1 MTNSELLYSDPLAA
15 ATAAAKEI
23 TERTGVASHDVA
35 LVMGSGWVSAVD
47 ALGIAQYECNAE
59 DITGF
64 LPPTVEGHSGKVR
77 SYEIEGNGKKLQ
89 ALVFLGRTHLYEGKG
104 VEPVVHSVRTAVK
117 AGCKVVILTN
127 ACGGIN
133 KAYKVGQPVLIR
145 DHISLTAV
153 SPLSGATFV
162 DLTDLYSK
170 RIREIVKKEDSSLEE
185 GVYVHWR
192 GPTYETPAEIIM
204 MRTMGADLVG
214 MSTVPEAIAAHALGA
229 EVLGISLVTN
239 AAAGVTGEKLNHEEV
254 IAAGKAAADRM
265 GALLKGVIPK
275 LFQEHGSDT
284 RSSSMDY

>member
-1 MTNSELLYSDPLAA
+1 MTSTDLLYKDPMAA
-15 ATAAAKEI
+15 AAQAASEI
-23 TERTGVASHDVA
+23 ASLTGVASHDVA
-35 LVMGSGWVSAVD
+35 LVMGSGWVTACD
-47 ALGIAQYECNAE
+47 ALGTPAYECDAHE
-59 DITGF
+59 LTGF
-64 LPPTVEGHSGKVR
+64 EAPAVEGHSGKVR
-77 SYEIEGNGKKLQ
+77 SYIIEHEGKSIR

-104 VEPVVHSVRTAVK
+104 MEPVVHGVRTAVK
-117 AGCKVVILTN
+117 AGCKAVVLTN

-133 KAYKVGQPVLIR
+133 TEYKVGQPVLIK
-145 DHISLTAV
+145 DHISLTAA
-153 SPLSGATFV
+153 SPLIGADFV

-170 RIREIVKKEDSSLEE
+170 RLRALVKEADPSLAE

-192 GPTYETPAEIIM
+192 GPSYETPAEIRM

-265 GALLKGVIPK
+265 GKLLASVLPK
-275 LFQEHGSDT
+275 L
-284 RSSSMDY
+284 

>member
-1 MTNSELLYSDPLAA
+1 
-15 ATAAAKEI
+15 
-23 TERTGVASHDVA
+23 
-35 LVMGSGWVSAVD
+35 MGSGWVTAAD
-47 ALGIAQYECNAE
+47 ALGTPAYECDAHE
-59 DITGF
+59 ITGF
-64 LPPTVEGHSGKVR
+64 FAPAVEGHSGKVR
-77 SYEIEGNGKKLQ
+77 SYELVENGKKIR

-104 VEPVVHSVRTAVK
+104 MEPVVHGVRTAVK

-133 KAYKVGQPVLIR
+133 TSYKVGQPVLIR
-145 DHISLTAV
+145 DHISLTAA
-153 SPLSGATFV
+153 SPLSGATFI

-170 RIREIVKKEDSSLEE
+170 RIREIVKKEDSSLQE

-192 GPTYETPAEIIM
+192 GPTYETPAEILM

-265 GALLKGVIPK
+265 GALLKSTIPK
-275 LFQEHGSDT
+275 LV
-284 RSSSMDY
+284 

>member
-1 MTNSELLYSDPLAA
+1 MTQTDLLYKDPLAA
-15 ATAAAKEI
+15 AEQAAKEI
-23 TERTGVASHDVA
+23 ALKTGIAKHDVA

-47 ALGIAQYECNAE
+47 ALGTPTFECNAE
-59 DITGF
+59 EFIGF
-64 LPPTVEGHSGKVR
+64 FPPAVEGHSGKVR
-77 SYEIEGNGKKLQ
+77 SYEIKSGGKKLR

-104 VEPVVHSVRTAVK
+104 IEPVVHGVRTAVK
-117 AGCKVVILTN
+117 SGCKVVILTN

-133 KAYKVGQPVLIR
+133 KDYSVGQPVLIR
-145 DHISLTAV
+145 DHISLTAT
-153 SPLSGATFV
+153 SPLIGAHFV

-170 RIREIVKKEDSSLEE
+170 RIRSIVKSADSSLAE

-192 GPTYETPAEIIM
+192 GPTYETPAEILM

-254 IAAGKAAADRM
+254 IAAGKAAATRM
-265 GALLKGVIPK
+265 GTLLKEVIPK
-275 LFQEHGSDT
+275 LL
-284 RSSSMDY
+284 

>member
-1 MTNSELLYSDPLAA
+1 MTQTELLYKDPLAA
-15 ATAAAKEI
+15 AEQAAKEI
-23 TERTGVASHDVA
+23 AAKTGFAHHDVA

-47 ALGIAQYECNAE
+47 ALGTPVFECNAE
-59 DITGF
+59 EFTGF
-64 LPPTVEGHSGKVR
+64 FAPAVEGHSGKVR
-77 SYEIEGNGKKLQ
+77 SYEIDSDGKKLR

-104 VEPVVHSVRTAVK
+104 IEPVVHSVRTAVK

-133 KAYKVGQPVLIR
+133 TSYSVGQPVLIR

-170 RIREIVKKEDSSLEE
+170 RIREIVKKEDSSLQE

-192 GPTYETPAEIIM
+192 GPTYETPAEILM

-254 IAAGKAAADRM
+254 IAAGKAAA
-265 GALLKGVIPK
+265 
-275 LFQEHGSDT
+275 
-284 RSSSMDY
+284 SSMGELLAKTIPQIV

>member
-23 TERTGVASHDVA
+23 TERTGVTSHDVA

-59 DITGF
+59 DINGF

-117 AGCKVVILTN
+117 SGCKVVILTN

-275 LFQEHGSDT
+275 LF
-284 RSSSMDY
+284 

>member
-1 MTNSELLYSDPLAA
+1 MTNSDLLYSDPLAA

-23 TERTGVASHDVA
+23 TERTGVTSHDVA

-47 ALGIAQYECNAE
+47 ALGTPAYECNAE

-117 AGCKVVILTN
+117 SGCKVVILTN

-275 LFQEHGSDT
+275 LF
-284 RSSSMDY
+284 

>member
-1 MTNSELLYSDPLAA
+1 
-15 ATAAAKEI
+15 
-23 TERTGVASHDVA
+23 
-35 LVMGSGWVSAVD
+35 VSAVD
-47 ALGIAQYECNAE
+47 ALGTAQYECNAE

-64 LPPTVEGHSGKVR
+64 LPPTVQGHSGKVR
-77 SYEIEGNGKKLQ
+77 SYEIEANGKKLR

-192 GPTYETPAEIIM
+192 GPTYETPAEILM

-275 LFQEHGSDT
+275 LF
-284 RSSSMDY
+284 

>member
-1 MTNSELLYSDPLAA
+1 MTNSELLYTDPLAA
-15 ATAAAKEI
+15 ASAAAKEI
-23 TERTGVASHDVA
+23 AERTGVAAHDVA

-47 ALGIAQYECNAE
+47 ALGTPAYECNAQ
-59 DITGF
+59 DLTGF

-77 SYEIEGNGKKLQ
+77 SYELDSNGKKLR

-104 VEPVVHSVRTAVK
+104 VEPVVHSVRAAVK

-133 KAYKVGQPVLIR
+133 KSFTVGQPVLIR

-170 RIREIVKKEDSSLEE
+170 RIREIVKSEDASLQE

-192 GPTYETPAEIIM
+192 GPTYETPAEILM

-275 LFQEHGSDT
+275 LF
-284 RSSSMDY
+284 

>member
-1 MTNSELLYSDPLAA
+1 MTQTELLYKDPLAA
-15 ATAAAKEI
+15 AEQAAKEI
-23 TERTGVASHDVA
+23 AAKTGIAHHDVA

-47 ALGIAQYECNAE
+47 ALGTPVFECNAE
-59 DITGF
+59 EFTGF
-64 LPPTVEGHSGKVR
+64 FAPAVEGHSGKVR
-77 SYEIEGNGKKLQ
+77 SYEIESDGKKLR

-104 VEPVVHSVRTAVK
+104 IEPVVHSVRTAVK

-133 KAYKVGQPVLIR
+133 TSYKVGQPVLIR

-170 RIREIVKKEDSSLEE
+170 RIREIVKKEDSSLQE

-192 GPTYETPAEIIM
+192 GPTYETPAEILM

-254 IAAGKAAADRM
+254 IAAGKAAA
-265 GALLKGVIPK
+265 
-275 LFQEHGSDT
+275 
-284 RSSSMDY
+284 SSMGQLLAKTIPQIV